1 MRAPP
6 PRFSAYHPPEMM
18 RDLPPPPATR
28 KARATYD
35 SIVEATRSELR
46 RRTLS
51 PEAIAERA
59 RVSPAT
65 FYTYFS
71 SKDEVLAVALHAALS
86 ERFERLHAV
95 LSIENLLDEGLAAV
109 AERVVEVTVGSYRKD
124 AGTIQLAVIRS
135 EESKAIDGV
144 LNHWLMTTLEDLR
157 RFIRLGQRAG
167 QLRDGDVDRMATA
180 MLISIQGY
188 KSPLVLESSDDALVC
203 ELSSMLTALLR
214 PESPNG

>member
-1 MRAPP
+1 
-6 PRFSAYHPPEMM
+6 MM

-46 RRTLS
+46 HRTLS

-95 LSIENLLDEGLAAV
+95 LSIEELLDHGLPAV
-109 AERVVEVTVGSYRKD
+109 AESIVEETVASYRRD
-124 AGTIQLAVIRS
+124 AGTIQLAIIRS
-135 EESKAIDGV
+135 EESKAIEGV
-144 LNHWLMTTLEDLR
+144 LRHWSTTTLDELR
-157 RFIRLGQRAG
+157 RFIGLGQRAG

-180 MLISIQGY
+180 MLISLQGY
-188 KSPLVLESSDDALVC
+188 KSPLLLESSDDALVG
-203 ELSSMLTALLR
+203 ELASMLTTLLR
-214 PESPNG
+214 PEPTIG